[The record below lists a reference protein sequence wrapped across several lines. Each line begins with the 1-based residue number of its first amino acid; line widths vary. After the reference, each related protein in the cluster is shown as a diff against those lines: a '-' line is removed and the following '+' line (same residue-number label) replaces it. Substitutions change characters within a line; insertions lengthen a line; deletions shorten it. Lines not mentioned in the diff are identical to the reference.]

1 MFFSRK
7 LLNLEMHGFAADTLF
22 KFYNHLTFESS
33 RPEVFCK
40 EDVFKNFVKLTGKH
54 PYQSLFIIK
63 LQSLGL
69 QLYLKRGS
77 GTSVFL

>member
-1 MFFSRK
+1 MQMFFSRK
-7 LLNLEMHGFAADTLF
+7 LLNLEMRGFAADTLF

-54 PYQSLFIIK
+54 PCQSLFIIK

-69 QLYLKRGS
+69 QLY
-77 GTSVFL
+77 

>member
-7 LLNLEMHGFAADTLF
+7 LLNLEMLTFAADTLF
-22 KFYNHLTFESS
+22 KFSNHLIFGSS

-40 EDVFKNFVKLTGKH
+40 EDVLKNFVKITGKH
-54 PYQSLFIIK
+54 PCQSLFIIK

-69 QLYLKRGS
+69 QLY
-77 GTSVFL
+77 